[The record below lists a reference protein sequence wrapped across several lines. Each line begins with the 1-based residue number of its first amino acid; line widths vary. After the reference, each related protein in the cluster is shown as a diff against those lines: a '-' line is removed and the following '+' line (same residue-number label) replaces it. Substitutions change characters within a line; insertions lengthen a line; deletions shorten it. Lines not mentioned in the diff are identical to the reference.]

1 MNYIQTII
9 TAIARRFG
17 LELLQI
23 PAPSTFKYS
32 DLSGVNLTAIAANKI
47 ATLAFQD
54 SKIYIEGTSARAQ
67 WFRDFVENYAEE
79 RWPVAGK
86 VALGTGDGVLRPY
99 TDGKRYG
106 LDIISN
112 QDGDFRVCE
121 SIGNENRRDQG

>member
-17 LELLQI
+17 LEPQQT

-54 SKIYIEGTSARAQ
+54 SKIYIFISFAQ
-67 WFRDFVENYAEE
+67 
-79 RWPVAGK
+79 P
-86 VALGTGDGVLRPY
+86 
-99 TDGKRYG
+99 
-106 LDIISN
+106 
-112 QDGDFRVCE
+112 
-121 SIGNENRRDQG
+121 